1 MFSAFI
7 KYSTLFLFIA
17 WNVLARAQE
26 LNCNV
31 TIIPPRVIISDAEI
45 FKTMENVVEE
55 FINNRKWSKDN
66 WDTKEKIEC
75 SIQITIEQQVS
86 NRQFKGSIQV
96 SSSRPVFN
104 SNYKTPVLSI
114 NDKNFEYSYQ
124 DNANLQWSQDQHRDI
139 LTSVIAFYCNLI
151 LAMDYDTFS
160 NEGGTDHYLLCQTIV
175 TNAQNAPESGWKASE
190 RGQQNRYWLIENI
203 LSQSFKP
210 LREGLYTYHRQGLDV
225 MYYDIQKGRDNI
237 GRVIEDLKSI
247 HKIRPA
253 SYNLQTFFYAKSSEI
268 VSIFQPAGEEEKKP
282 IYETCKLIDAGNIT
296 KYEKIMQ

>member
-1 MFSAFI
+1 MPKNVIPFI
-7 KYSTLFLFIA
+7 ILCTTLLSSNIG
-17 WNVLARAQE
+17 WGQE

-31 TIIPPRVIISDAEI
+31 TIIPPRVMISDAEI

-66 WDTKEKIEC
+66 WDTKEKIDC

-124 DNANLQWSQDQHRDI
+124 DNANLQWSQDQHRDN
-139 LTSVIAFYCNLI
+139 LTSVIAYYCHLI

-160 NEGGTDHYLLCQTIV
+160 NEGGTDYYLMCQTIV
-175 TNAQNAPESGWKASE
+175 TNAQNAPESGWKANE

-210 LREGLYTYHRQGLDV
+210 LREGLYNYHRQGLDV
-225 MYYDIQKGRDNI
+225 MYYDIQKGRDQISSVLNN
-237 GRVIEDLKSI
+237 LKNI

-253 SYNLQTFFYAKSSEI
+253 SYNLQTFFYAKASEI
-268 VSIFQPAGEEEKKP
+268 VSIYQPAPEEEKKP
-282 IYETCKLIDAGNIT
+282 IYELCKLIDAGNIS

>member
-1 MFSAFI
+1 MPGSIFRNALISI
-7 KYSTLFLFIA
+7 TIFLNTA
-17 WNVLARAQE
+17 LQSQE

-45 FKTMENVVEE
+45 FKTMENTVEE

-66 WDTKEKIEC
+66 WDTKEKIDC

-114 NDKNFEYSYQ
+114 NDKNFEYTYQ
-124 DNANLQWSQDQHRDI
+124 DNANLQWSQDQHRDN

-151 LAMDYDTFS
+151 LAMDYDTFAS
-160 NEGGTDHYLLCQTIV
+160 EGGTDHYLLCQTIV

-225 MYYDIQKGRDNI
+225 LYYDIQKGRDNI
-237 GRVIEDLKSI
+237 ASVIENLKSI

-268 VSIFQPAGEEEKKP
+268 VSIFQPAPEDEKKP
-282 IYETCKLIDAGNIT
+282 IYETCKLLDAGNIT

>member
-1 MFSAFI
+1 MFPAFI
-7 KYSTLFLFIA
+7 KYSTLSIFIA

-124 DNANLQWSQDQHRDI
+124 DNANLQWSQDQHRDN

-151 LAMDYDTFS
+151 L
-160 NEGGTDHYLLCQTIV
+160 
-175 TNAQNAPESGWKASE
+175 
-190 RGQQNRYWLIENI
+190 
-203 LSQSFKP
+203 
-210 LREGLYTYHRQGLDV
+210 
-225 MYYDIQKGRDNI
+225 
-237 GRVIEDLKSI
+237 
-247 HKIRPA
+247 
-253 SYNLQTFFYAKSSEI
+253 FY
-268 VSIFQPAGEEEKKP
+268 
-282 IYETCKLIDAGNIT
+282 
-296 KYEKIMQ
+296 